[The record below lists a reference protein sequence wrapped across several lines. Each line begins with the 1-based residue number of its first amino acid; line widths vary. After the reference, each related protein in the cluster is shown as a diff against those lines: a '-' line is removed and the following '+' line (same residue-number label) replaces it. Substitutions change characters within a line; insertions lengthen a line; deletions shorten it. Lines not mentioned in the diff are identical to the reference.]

1 VTSPLEPVVL
11 VRPVL
16 PSLQQLGGR
25 LHEVLRSGVLTN
37 DGAQVQAFEALLSAK
52 VGIPELAVCGSG
64 TTAIQLACGAL
75 GLSGEVIV
83 PAAAFPAVSQA
94 VRRAGCTP
102 VAVDVDPTFLTL
114 DPDATQ
120 AALTPRT
127 RGILAVH
134 TFGCPAD
141 VDALQSIAHRAGIP
155 VVFDAAT
162 CWGIY
167 YRDRPLVSYGDA
179 SALSLHAM
187 KLTHSVEG
195 GAVMS
200 TVHPIADQV
209 RRLRN
214 FGMSAEGALP
224 AGTNA
229 RMSELHAA
237 VGAVVLGE
245 ADAEIA
251 RRMRIRDLYRDAL
264 RHIDWLQMM
273 PFRPAAWPNVAAM
286 VVRLAADAPVNAPA
300 LCAELM
306 RYGVHA
312 RAYFTGQYRPRGL
325 ETVGPTTVAD
335 ELGMRIV
342 CLPFWG
348 GLTELDVARVVDAID
363 RIGNRGPTREHVQA
377 DSIAR

>member
-1 VTSPLEPVVL
+1 VKHHDPIVL

-16 PSLQQLGGR
+16 PALDKLGAA
-25 LHEVLRSGVLTN
+25 LDEVLRSGVLTN
-37 DGAQVQAFEALLSAK
+37 DGARVRAFEALLSARL
-52 VGIPELAVCGSG
+52 GIPELAVCGSG

-94 VRRAGCTP
+94 VWRAGCTP
-102 VAVDVDPTFLTL
+102 VAVDVEPSFLTAS
-114 DPDATQ
+114 PPAVE
-120 AALTPRT
+120 AAINERT
-127 RGILAVH
+127 SGIVAVH

-141 VDALQSIAHRAGIP
+141 VDTLWTIARKAGVPLI
-155 VVFDAAT
+155 FDAAT
-162 CWGIY
+162 CWGIT
-167 YRDRPLVSYGDA
+167 YRDRPLLAYGDV
-179 SALSLHAM
+179 STLSLHAM

-200 TVHPIADQV
+200 TVREVADTV

-214 FGMSAEGALP
+214 FGVGPEGALR

-237 VGAVVLGE
+237 VGAVVLNE
-245 ADAEIA
+245 AEAEV
-251 RRMRIRDLYRDAL
+251 RKRVRVRDRYVEGLSHLDWIRPV
-264 RHIDWLQMM
+264 
-273 PFRPAAWPNVAAM
+273 PFRPGAWPNVASMA
-286 VVRLAADAPVNAPA
+286 VRLTPDAPVNAPV

-312 RAYFTGQYRPRGL
+312 RAYFTGRYRPR
-325 ETVGPTTVAD
+325 
-335 ELGMRIV
+335 ELSASGATPVTDQLGTRIV

-348 GLTELDVARVVDAID
+348 DLTEADVMRVIDAID
-363 RIGNRGPTREHVQA
+363 RIGHRRMLAVGL
-377 DSIAR
+377 ARRRALP